1 MCHSLEF
8 KKLKAQMSMFLEH
21 VKLWMLRSVAET
33 EDRVERRMETM
44 MYQKSQTIHKL
55 MYAFELIVLA

>member
-1 MCHSLEF
+1 
-8 KKLKAQMSMFLEH
+8 MSMFLEH